1 MRKGSKIKQAI
12 DHQAYVLASD
22 GQFELHDEQTKK
34 NLNKGDGAEITKT
47 RFVTITALTNCEVV
61 LIDAAEQ

>member
-1 MRKGSKIKQAI
+1 MII
-12 DHQAYVLASD
+12 DKPY
-22 GQFELHDEQTKK
+22 HDEQTKK